1 MSRLLTFLSASHF
14 FGLTPQ
20 YRIQLFSQVHEITF
34 YGNGGFDYYT
44 VYNMPIWLRNFTFK
58 KIQEHYQKEKEA
70 YDKTNKKGT
79 TVVDRQGL
87 FQKSSDSP
95 KSGPKRVTY

>member
-1 MSRLLTFLSASHF
+1 
-14 FGLTPQ
+14 
-20 YRIQLFSQVHEITF
+20 
-34 YGNGGFDYYT
+34 
-44 VYNMPIWLRNFTFK
+44 MPIWLRNFTFK

-95 KSGPKRVTY
+95 KSGSKRVTY